1 MKKENKKQN
10 KRNKIESIP
19 KQYGW
24 ICPKCGSVWAPWV
37 DQCKNCV
44 STYDYIPITTDGS
57 SSWLCYDFKIF
68 Q

>member
-37 DQCKNCV
+37 DQCKNKE
-44 STYDYIPITTDGS
+44 TEYAFQLMI
-57 SSWLCYDFKIF
+57 IF
-68 Q
+68 LLLWFFILALL